1 MIPGP
6 WLEKILDIV
15 LAPGLWLSVLLALI
29 YSLLFSAWRWA
40 GGRQLGRDVL
50 FGLLGFAAGQLAG
63 VLLRLGWLRIG
74 EVQLLWGTIGAVA
87 AWYWAAGCGLFG
99 AAPEAGGA
107 RRQLFLCQMP
117 VVCYTGP
124 VWRC

>member
-6 WLEKILDIV
+6 WLEKLLDIV

-74 EVQLLWGTIGAVA
+74 EVQLLWGTIGAVLA
-87 AWYWAAGCGLFG
+87 LVLGRRLRSFR
-99 AAPEAGGA
+99 GGA
-107 RRQLFLCQMP
+107 
-117 VVCYTGP
+117 
-124 VWRC
+124 